1 MSGECSTYGGRRGAY
16 RVLLV
21 KPRRKRPLGRP
32 RYRWKDNIMMDPQEE
47 GYGGM
52 DWMDLAQNR
61 AGGGLL

>member
-1 MSGECSTYGGRRGAY
+1 VHVARIGERRSVY
-16 RVLLV
+16 RVMV
-21 KPRRKRPLGRP
+21 GKPERKRPFGRP